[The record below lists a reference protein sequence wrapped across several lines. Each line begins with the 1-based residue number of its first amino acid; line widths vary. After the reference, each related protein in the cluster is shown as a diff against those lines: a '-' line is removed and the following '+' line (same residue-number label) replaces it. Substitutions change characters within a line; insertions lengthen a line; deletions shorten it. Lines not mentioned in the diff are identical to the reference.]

1 MGDKTITIKLS
12 DTYSKTYK
20 IRRVNTKERSMETT
34 VPIDI
39 VQRQASKEGV
49 TIDEFLRDFKIEWRY
64 NGFDGILLRFV
75 RGDNG

>member
-1 MGDKTITIKLS
+1 MEGKIITIKLS

-49 TIDEFLRDFKIEWRY
+49 TVDVFLRDYKIEWRY

-75 RGDNG
+75 KDENS

>member
-34 VPIDI
+34 VPIDL
-39 VQRQASKEGV
+39 VQKQASKEGITV
-49 TIDEFLRDFKIEWRY
+49 DVFLRDYKIEWRY
-64 NGFDGILLRFV
+64 NGFDGMLLRFV
-75 RGDNG
+75 KNENS